1 MRLRRAICYSLAQ
14 AGHSHHHHSLRFWYD
29 NSVHVIELD
38 VRLWLTITPGF
49 RYNGFMNQGTS
60 NLLDR
65 DTCYQA
71 LCSHDARF
79 DGAFFVAVDT
89 TGVYCRPV
97 CPARTP
103 LPQNCSFYRTAAEAE
118 RAGYR
123 PCLRCKPEQA
133 PGRSQV
139 DRTAKLARLVAEK
152 IEDGALW
159 SGSVADLASEIGVTD
174 RHLRRIVLQEFG
186 VSPIELAQTQKLHT
200 ARQLL
205 QETNLTITDIAFA
218 SGFTSLRRFHAL
230 FKERY
235 DQAPGELRRRRPAFL
250 SSTMIR
256 SHLSYRPPYEWH
268 GMLHFLER
276 RAVPGVEIVKFED
289 GGVYARSVALH
300 GVTGSFEV
308 RLREDRNCLQID
320 ISQSLAP
327 ALLPLLCRI
336 RRMFDLNCQPI
347 QISEHLRDLAAPVPG
362 MRLPGC
368 IDGFEIVVRAICGQ
382 QISVAAARTIL
393 GRLAFKFGSRILPE
407 GPSGLI
413 CLFPSAITLAEADVS
428 DVMELGIIERR
439 ARTLV
444 ESARACANGVIDLMP
459 GATPE
464 VTASQ
469 LMKIRGIGEWTAHYV
484 CMRALSWPDAFPASD
499 LGIMKALGVT
509 DPAKAEDIAES
520 WRPWRAYAAMHL
532 WRSLERLEVNRKS

>member
-14 AGHSHHHHSLRFWYD
+14 AGHSHHHKRLRVWYD

-38 VRLWLTITPGF
+38 VRLWLTITLGF
-49 RYNGFMNQGTS
+49 RYNGSMHQGKS
-60 NLLDR
+60 NLLDP

-123 PCLRCKPEQA
+123 PCLRCRPEQA
-133 PGRSQV
+133 PGRSRV
-139 DRTAKLARLVAEK
+139 DSTTNLARLVAEK

-159 SGSVADLASEIGVTD
+159 SKSVTDLASDVGVTD

-205 QETNLTITDIAFA
+205 HETNLTITDIAFA

-235 DQAPGELRRRRPAFL
+235 HQAPGELRRRRPALL
-250 SSTMIR
+250 SSTTIR
-256 SHLSYRPPYEWH
+256 CHLSYRPPYDWQ

-289 GGVYARSVALH
+289 GGIYARNVALH
-300 GVTGSFEV
+300 DVSGSFKV
-308 RLREDRNCLQID
+308 RLRDDRNCLQVD

-327 ALLPLLCRI
+327 ALLPLLCGI
-336 RRMFDLNCQPI
+336 RRMFDVNCQPI
-347 QISEHLRDLAAPVPG
+347 QISEHLGDLAAQVPG

-368 IDGFEIVVRAICGQ
+368 INGFEILVRAICGQ

-393 GRLAFKFGSRILPE
+393 GRLASRFGSKLLPE
-407 GPSGLI
+407 GPTELTY
-413 CLFPSAITLAEADVS
+413 LFPSAAALASSEVS
-428 DVMELGIIERR
+428 DIMELGIIERR
-439 ARTLV
+439 AQTLV
-444 ESARACANGVIDLMP
+444 DSARACAQGEIDLMP
-459 GATPE
+459 SATPE

-469 LMKIRGIGEWTAHYV
+469 LMHIKGIGEWTAQYV
-484 CMRALSWPDAFPASD
+484 CMRALSWPDSFPASD

-509 DPAKAEDIAES
+509 DPAEAEDIAES

-532 WRSLERLEVNRKS
+532 WRSLESMGVNRK